1 MNKKPEGRLSGI
13 TDNEAFVG
21 AAHVDNCF
29 HYHFKLYVR
38 WERNLLQLG
47 KFLKICKLKSK

>member
-38 WERNLLQLG
+38 WKRNLLQLG